1 MVLRPKTS
9 EELSRIM
16 KYCFDQNLAVCPQGG
31 NTGLVCGSVPIF
43 DEIII
48 SMSLMNK
55 VPYFDDNTGNS

>member
-1 MVLRPKTS
+1 
-9 EELSRIM
+9 M

-55 VPYFDDNTGNS
+55 VSDFDDNTGKSLQGMQFIIF